1 MEAMGDFPCHDSTGG
16 QRTKYLRAKVAAGF
30 GTRLY
35 IYLFEDGRK
44 ELHAVVVIESHE
56 LVILLLRNL
65 MTDGLAI
72 DLCGHHVLSI
82 DIRTVGG
89 DARYFHLP
97 AMLALP
103 IPSLTIILQFEV
115 SAIYAIFIIVE
126 VVLHGDSLLTDLLVL
141 LLLGLLEL
149 RLYLW
154 L

>member
-30 GTRLY
+30 GTRLH

-72 DLCGHHVLSI
+72 DLCGHHILPI
-82 DIRTVGG
+82 DIRAVGG
-89 DARYFHLP
+89 DTGYFHLP
-97 AMLALP
+97 AVLTLSVPA
-103 IPSLTIILQFEV
+103 LTIVLQFKIT
-115 SAIYAIFIIVE
+115 AINNLF
-126 VVLHGDSLLTDLLVL
+126 SLL
-141 LLLGLLEL
+141 
-149 RLYLW
+149 
-154 L
+154 

>member
-1 MEAMGDFPCHDSTGG
+1 
-16 QRTKYLRAKVAAGF
+16 
-30 GTRLY
+30 
-35 IYLFEDGRK
+35 
-44 ELHAVVVIESHE
+44 
-56 LVILLLRNL
+56 